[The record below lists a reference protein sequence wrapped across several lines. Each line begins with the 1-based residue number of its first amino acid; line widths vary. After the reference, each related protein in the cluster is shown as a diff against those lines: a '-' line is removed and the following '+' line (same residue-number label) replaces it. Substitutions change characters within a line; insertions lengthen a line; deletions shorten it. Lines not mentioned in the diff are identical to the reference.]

1 MSDDQLLQGLQKGD
15 RKAFRSMFDR
25 YYPYVMVSV
34 TKICGDR
41 NLAKDVAQEVFF
53 EVWKKREIIQVK
65 GALKSY
71 LRRAGVN
78 RMLNQ
83 LKARKLQY
91 EDPVDLP
98 EPPQQ
103 NHSAQQHLEAEDMRK
118 VIQTAIDSL
127 PERCRL
133 VFTLKRIEGLS
144 QKEIAEK
151 MGISTKTVENQMVRA
166 LKVLRVAAAP
176 YVAND
181 KMLNL
186 LFFFWSIFSLT

>member
-1 MSDDQLLQGLQKGD
+1 MSDDQLLQGLQNGD
-15 RKAFRSMFDR
+15 RKIFRLMFDR
-25 YYPYVMVSV
+25 YYPYVLVSV

-41 NLAKDVAQEVFF
+41 NLAKDVGQEVFF
-53 EVWKKREIIQVK
+53 EVWKKRETIQVK
-65 GALKSY
+65 GSLKSY

-83 LKARKLQY
+83 LKARRLQY

-98 EPPQQ
+98 ESPLQ
-103 NHSAQQHLEAEDMRK
+103 NDSAQQHLEAEDLRK
-118 VIQTAIDSL
+118 VIQGAIDSL
-127 PERCRL
+127 PERCRM
-133 VFTLKRIEGLS
+133 VFTLKRIEGFS
-144 QKEIAEK
+144 QKEIAAK

-166 LKVLRVAAAP
+166 LKVLRAAAAP

-186 LFFFWSIFSLT
+186 LFLLWGIEAMM

>member
-1 MSDDQLLQGLQKGD
+1 
-15 RKAFRSMFDR
+15 MFDR
-25 YYPYVMVSV
+25 YYPYVLVSV
-34 TKICGDR
+34 MKICGDR

-83 LKARKLQY
+83 LKARRLQY

-98 EPPQQ
+98 EPAQQ
-103 NHSAQQHLEAEDMRK
+103 NHSAQQHLEAEDLRK
-118 VIQTAIDSL
+118 VIQTAIDGL

-151 MGISTKTVENQMVRA
+151 MEISTKTVENQMVRA
-166 LKVLRVAAAP
+166 LKVLRAAAAP

-186 LFFFWSIFSLT
+186 LFFLGLIYPLM